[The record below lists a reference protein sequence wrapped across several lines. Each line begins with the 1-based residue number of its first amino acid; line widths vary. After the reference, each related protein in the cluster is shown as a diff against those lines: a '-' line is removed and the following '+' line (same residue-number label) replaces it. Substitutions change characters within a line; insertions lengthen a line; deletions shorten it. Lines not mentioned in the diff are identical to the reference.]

1 MRAEASRRSI
11 KSVVKAGA
19 GIAVVISALVA
30 IALILAPHE
39 MQRIASKP
47 IEGRLIDRPAV
58 AIVEN
63 TDEEVQGIDWAY
75 WQDVNPDIAGWIT
88 IPGTPIDYP
97 IVQASFSDP
106 THYLNYDIY
115 GSYNIYGCPYVD
127 ASCTIVSP
135 NTIIF
140 AHNMGGIDDA
150 MFTQLTNYFDPG
162 FMATHEAV
170 IIQTPD
176 AVYNLKVRAAE
187 RVSPYGFA
195 KQTEFGG
202 VEGLREYY
210 LERWQDAAAR
220 CEQPESEQIDKLFT
234 LITCENGGAAR
245 AVVYVG

>member
-1 MRAEASRRSI
+1 MA
-11 KSVVKAGA
+11 KAGA

-47 IEGRLIDRPAV
+47 MEGRLTDRPAV
-58 AIVEN
+58 AIVED
-63 TDEEVQGIDWAY
+63 TGEEVQGIDWAY

-97 IVQASFSDP
+97 IVQATPANP
-106 THYLNYDIY
+106 THYLNYDAY
-115 GSYNIYGCPYVD
+115 DNYNIYGCPYVD

-140 AHNMGGIDDA
+140 AHNMGGIDTS
-150 MFTQLTNYFDPG
+150 MFTELTNYLDPA
-162 FMATHEAV
+162 FMAAHDAV

-176 AVYNLKVRAAE
+176 AIYTLKVRAAE
-187 RVSPYGFA
+187 RVSPYGYE
-195 KQTEFGG
+195 KQTAFSG
-202 VEGLREYY
+202 VEALREFY

-220 CEQPESEQIDKLFT
+220 CEQPGSEQIDKLFT

-245 AVVYVG
+245 VVVYVG